1 MKRIIV
7 AISGASGAIYGIR
20 ALQALKETP
29 GVESHLIMSPSAKRT
44 IAEETQWSV
53 AEVEALAAVVH
64 PHRDIGASIS
74 SGSFR
79 TAGMLV
85 APCSIKTLSGIAHSY
100 NDNLLVRAAD
110 VCLKERRML
119 VLVVRETPLHLGH
132 IELLAQAA
140 RYGAVILPPVPAFYS
155 RPRTLDDIVD
165 HTVGRAL
172 DQFDVP
178 HRLLKRWKEPE
189 TVADTAG
196 STANLE
202 WCLAGIRSTAGKQP
216 APRVRASRLRRKHGN
231 E

>member
-1 MKRIIV
+1 MKRIII
-7 AISGASGAIYGIR
+7 AMSGASGAIYGIR
-20 ALQALKETP
+20 ALQVLKETP
-29 GVESHLIMSPSAKRT
+29 EVETHLILSPSAKRT
-44 IAEETQWSV
+44 IAEETQWSL
-53 AEVEALAAVVH
+53 AEVEALASVVH

-100 NDNLLVRAAD
+100 DDNLLVRAAD
-110 VCLKERRML
+110 VCLKERRTL

-155 RPRTLDDIVD
+155 HPKTLDDIVD
-165 HTVGRAL
+165 HTVGKAL
-172 DQFDVP
+172 DQFAIP

-189 TVADTAG
+189 TAG
-196 STANLE
+196 STANL
-202 WCLAGIRSTAGKQP
+202 G
-216 APRVRASRLRRKHGN
+216 
-231 E
+231 